1 MWVARRLS
9 DALRTVALQDAA
21 AAPSGASAGAG
32 IADPGHG
39 HPNPDP
45 GAADRQHAVDVAL
58 RGLRYALV
66 SVVRL
71 PMKLAGPLRASLAA
85 LCTVLTAR
93 PTLT

>member
-1 MWVARRLS
+1 MARRLS
-9 DALRTVALQDAA
+9 DALRMVALQDAA
-21 AAPSGASAGAG
+21 AASSGASAGAG
-32 IADPGHG
+32 IAG
-39 HPNPDP
+39 PNADS

-93 PTLT
+93 PTPTQPACT